1 MGPYA
6 IEVAPAASKNTFAAS
21 PVPSR
26 AASLAPMSWAAMA
39 SARKASPMPQQV
51 VQNISNLQNTS
62 DFSVKV
68 VEKAGAKKIEL
79 KPASATTTTAT
90 IQKPTVKPTEI
101 EQIVQPAVPKVDLV
115 VQKLNAELENKKKK
129 KKAKKAR
136 QLEKSKLNMVQ
147 NGSCAMVMESSSD
160 PGSSSSASKQS
171 ATPIAGGISKLREAY
186 DMERSGSNS
195 SVKTS
200 SPLKMTQNVTSAP
213 STGYE
218 MERGGSN
225 DSKSTM
231 ASGIGGSRQAYD
243 MSRIGSNASSTS
255 TAPAIIST
263 LSKLKDDRVANGSAI
278 MLERVPSSK
287 GQAQRAPSPQSA
299 GISQLRD
306 KISELNIGTNPSQPS
321 RTFSYI
327 QSIKNGFNKLT
338 GSGQNSGY
346 TTPGQMSV
354 NGDPEVQIP
363 ITGFSGT
370 ATPIPG
376 SQQRIDSGISGLS
389 PPSKAP
395 HNGGKRCAEDFDVL
409 RCLGKGAFG
418 TVHLVR
424 EKSTGRLYAQK
435 QFKKASITLKNSVVA
450 QTMTEREILEL
461 VNRHP
466 FIVKLYYAFQDHE
479 KLYLILEYGSGGE
492 LFWHVNAK
500 DHFLEEEA
508 RFYVAETLLALEHLH
523 KNLRVVYRD
532 LKPENCLLDEEG
544 HLLLTDFGL
553 SKVSLNDEGCKS
565 ILGTKD
571 YMAPE
576 VIRGRT
582 YGFASDFW
590 ALGCFAFHLM
600 TGQPPFYSQND
611 TKTEQKILHG
621 KIKFPIGFSADAK
634 DLFTRLL
641 RREPKKRL
649 GYHSGDMEVIKNHR
663 YFRGLDWEKL
673 ERRELTPP
681 IIPQISNPEA
691 CENFDTMFTDLPLS
705 PVLNKGVWDGMNK
718 HDDPFGGFSYVARA
732 SMFDR
737 AATFGGRSMGDD
749 EAIGEDIDVQVADGE
764 DSDAGFERKRAR
776 AMSFDSMKS
785 F

>member
-6 IEVAPAASKNTFAAS
+6 MEVAPAASKNSFAAS
-21 PVPSR
+21 PTPTR
-26 AASLAPMSWAAMA
+26 AASPAPMSWAAMA
-39 SARKASPMPQQV
+39 TSRKASPVPQQV
-51 VQNISNLQNTS
+51 VQNTS
-62 DFSVKV
+62 DFSVKM

-79 KPASATTTTAT
+79 KPASATTTTT
-90 IQKPTVKPTEI
+90 TTQKPIVKPAEI

-147 NGSCAMVMESSSD
+147 NGSCAMVMDPSSD
-160 PGSSSSASKQS
+160 SGCSSGVSRKI
-171 ATPIAGGISKLREAY
+171 ATPIAGGISMLREAY

-195 SVKTS
+195 SCKTS
-200 SPLKMTQNVTSAP
+200 SPLKMAQNVTSAP
-213 STGYE
+213 SAGYE
-218 MERGGSN
+218 MERGRSN

-231 ASGIGGSRQAYD
+231 ASGISGSRQAYD

-255 TAPAIIST
+255 TAPAIVST
-263 LSKLKDDRVANGSAI
+263 FSKLKDDRVANGSAI
-278 MLERVPSSK
+278 MMERVPSSK
-287 GQAQRAPSPQSA
+287 GQTRRTPSPQSA

-306 KISELNIGTNPSQPS
+306 QISELNIGTNPSQPS

-346 TTPGQMSV
+346 TTPGQMSA
-354 NGDPEVQIP
+354 NGDPEIQIP

-389 PPSKAP
+389 PPSKNVTP
-395 HNGGKRCAEDFDVL
+395 HVGGKRCAEDFDVL

-435 QFKKASITLKNSVVA
+435 QFKKASITLKNSVIA

-492 LFWHVNAK
+492 LFWHVNAR

-576 VIRGRT
+576 VLKGRM

-663 YFRGLDWEKL
+663 YFRGLDWGKL
-673 ERRELTPP
+673 ERRELSPP

-705 PVLNKGVWDGMNK
+705 PVLSKGVWDGMK
-718 HDDPFGGFSYVARA
+718 HTDDPFGGFSYVARA

-737 AATFGGRSMGDD
+737 SGNFGGRVLGDE
-749 EAIGEDIDVQVADGE
+749 EAVAEDIDVQVADDE
-764 DSDAGFERKRAR
+764 DSDAEFERKRAR